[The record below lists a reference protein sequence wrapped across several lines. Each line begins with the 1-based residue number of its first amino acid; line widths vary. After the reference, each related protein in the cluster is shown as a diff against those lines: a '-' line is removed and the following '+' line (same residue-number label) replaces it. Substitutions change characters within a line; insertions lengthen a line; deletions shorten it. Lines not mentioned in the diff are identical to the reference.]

1 MHLDSEEVEGGSGY
15 EYKEQFEEREE
26 VNCDRE
32 KEREIERSKF
42 NKREKKEEM
51 MVEKSEV
58 VGKVTERDE
67 ATEKITEKEENK
79 VKEEE
84 SKYKKEDVRDRVG
97 LMLLPYVVECLS
109 PRTCVQLSMLLCT
122 NM

>member
-1 MHLDSEEVEGGSGY
+1 MTD
-15 EYKEQFEEREE
+15 
-26 VNCDRE
+26 
-32 KEREIERSKF
+32 
-42 NKREKKEEM
+42 
-51 MVEKSEV
+51 
-58 VGKVTERDE
+58 
-67 ATEKITEKEENK
+67 KITEKVTEKK
-79 VKEEE
+79 VETEEE